1 MRRLRAIANS
11 FHGGDDDQNGD
22 ESDDQNDDENDDQN
36 DNSRQFKT
44 RIFIIQQILATIVQR
59 LKFKQIAINFW

>member
-22 ESDDQNDDENDDQN
+22 ESDDQNDDQS
-36 DNSRQFKT
+36 DNSR
-44 RIFIIQQILATIVQR
+44 
-59 LKFKQIAINFW
+59 